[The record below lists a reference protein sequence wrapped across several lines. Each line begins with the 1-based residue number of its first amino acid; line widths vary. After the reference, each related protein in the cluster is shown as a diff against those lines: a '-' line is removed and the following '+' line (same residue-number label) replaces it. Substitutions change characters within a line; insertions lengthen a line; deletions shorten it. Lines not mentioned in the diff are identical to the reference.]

1 MLLRLFIDRKKSRLN
16 HISFNKDHPMLLVGD
31 SAGVTHSLKLSPNL
45 RWPRKLWKK
54 LNMAS
59 YFRKENKEILKAKR
73 DQDDKLA
80 HKLEVKKLE
89 ILLQQVSQNKN
100 DENDENFDIA

>member
-1 MLLRLFIDRKKSRLN
+1 
-16 HISFNKDHPMLLVGD
+16 
-31 SAGVTHSLKLSPNL
+31 
-45 RWPRKLWKK
+45 
-54 LNMAS
+54 MAS